1 MEGQM
6 NLNDFYAEVASC
18 ADTDPAQQIDA
29 AIVSRVLASAFT
41 VLADKDPCYVLRVV
55 ARGIEVAE
63 GKKG

>member
-6 NLNDFYAEVASC
+6 NLNDFYAEVARC
-18 ADTDPAQQIDA
+18 ADTDPAQQI
-29 AIVSRVLASAFT
+29 ASAFT